1 MKQTLGL
8 LFAKISMFISSLLL
22 LYFPFTSLWFTLTAS
37 IFFGNLYYWATETH
51 PILIMCMTILVR
63 HRLRNLYTY
72 IITVAT
78 NGARRVYDVKL
89 EAQLI
94 ERSNVGSSGA
104 AERYNSLTYHN
115 DGKKFIYLFKTS
127 HASND
132 LVIVKDQNNID
143 VTDMVE
149 PYLGP
154 CLDFHG
160 ASLTPSDIGYE
171 SLTIFKDGESE
182 FYKTF
187 TKNEVMHF

>member
-37 IFFGNLYYWATETH
+37 IFFGNLYYWATEAH

-72 IITVAT
+72 IIT
-78 NGARRVYDVKL
+78 
-89 EAQLI
+89 
-94 ERSNVGSSGA
+94 A
-104 AERYNSLTYHN
+104 AERSHNPPATDPFGIGYNSLTYHN
-115 DGKKFIYLFKTS
+115 NGKKFIYLFKTS

-171 SLTIFKDGESE
+171 SLTIFKDGDSE